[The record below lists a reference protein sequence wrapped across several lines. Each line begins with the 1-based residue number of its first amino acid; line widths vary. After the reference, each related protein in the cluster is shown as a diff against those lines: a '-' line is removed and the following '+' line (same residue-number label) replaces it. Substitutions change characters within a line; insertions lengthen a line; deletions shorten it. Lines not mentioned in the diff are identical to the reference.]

1 MGTAA
6 LVVAILAMVVST
18 GCVVGVYLELRGLSK
33 AVGGFLDRTDRNLGS
48 MADDVRVARMAWER
62 LSENLEE
69 ATEPL
74 ARLGKAARR
83 LEEDLQGLRERYRT
97 SLDAAARQAGW
108 AMGAL
113 QAFKRWIH
121 PEAAVGAASDQ
132 GDLP

>member
-6 LVVAILAMVVST
+6 LVIAILAMAVCT
-18 GCVVGVYLELRGLSK
+18 GCAVGLYLELRKLSRTM
-33 AVGGFLDRTDRNLGS
+33 GGFLDRTDRNLGA

-62 LSENLEE
+62 LSGNLEE

-74 ARLGKAARR
+74 ARLGTAFRR
-83 LEEDLQGLRERYRT
+83 LEDDLQQLRERYRT

-121 PEAAVGAASDQ
+121 PEAAETVASDQ
-132 GDLP
+132 GELP